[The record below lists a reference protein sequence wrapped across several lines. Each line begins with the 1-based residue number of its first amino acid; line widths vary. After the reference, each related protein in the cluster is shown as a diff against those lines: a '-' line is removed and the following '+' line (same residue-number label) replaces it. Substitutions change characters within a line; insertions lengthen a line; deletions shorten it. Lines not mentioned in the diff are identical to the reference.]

1 MMINH
6 PNARYHLR
14 YPISRQIQLIF
25 EIGTATGK
33 SSTLLRQSLWNVSM
47 DLYSVSYNSPPSTF
61 VDGEVASLC
70 MTSAYI
76 HIPCIPICND
86 CNDLWSFLAFYG
98 YFMDL
103 YGYLNFNLFECG
115 IPKCQAD
122 RGKTVLASHL
132 GLSAW
137 VGWGKHVS
145 WVAWGFVFCFGLA
158 LGLWVFVWFR
168 NWCHVDTSWKRCSNQ
183 SCTFKRVCLY
193 LESISIPYQVL
204 EFYIQKIVDT
214 VSWVTQQL
222 RYQYHLNWS
231 I

>member
-1 MMINH
+1 MSLWISTVSAIIRHHPHLWMARLLRFAWLLPIFIFHASRFVMTVMIYDHFWLFMVTLWIFMAIWTSICLNVAF
-6 PNARYHLR
+6 PNAR
-14 YPISRQIQLIF
+14 QI
-25 EIGTATGK
+25 EAK
-33 SSTLLRQSLWNVSM
+33 
-47 DLYSVSYNSPPSTF
+47 
-61 VDGEVASLC
+61 
-70 MTSAYI
+70 
-76 HIPCIPICND
+76 
-86 CNDLWSFLAFYG
+86 
-98 YFMDL
+98 
-103 YGYLNFNLFECG
+103 
-115 IPKCQAD
+115 
-122 RGKTVLASHL
+122 VLASHL

-145 WVAWGFVFCFGLA
+145 WVAWGFVFYFGLA